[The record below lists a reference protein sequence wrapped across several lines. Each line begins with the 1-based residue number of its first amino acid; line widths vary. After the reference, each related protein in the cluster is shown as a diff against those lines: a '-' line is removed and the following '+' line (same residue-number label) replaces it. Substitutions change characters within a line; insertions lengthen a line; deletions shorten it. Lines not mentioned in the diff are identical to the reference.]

1 MIPVEQWLYVSFKP
15 FPSFPLL
22 MQNWPCEAW
31 LGEDGLVGMVWKN
44 GQLLLAVSGQ
54 QQGILLSKLLLLQ
67 PLCSF
72 SLPHLLQPPP
82 SLGTHI
88 SAPCT
93 TYCIFCLCVELDL
106 HLGSLFVASVSGSQQ
121 HKGFCVYF

>member
-1 MIPVEQWLYVSFKP
+1 M
-15 FPSFPLL
+15 
-22 MQNWPCEAW
+22 
-31 LGEDGLVGMVWKN
+31 GMVWKN

-54 QQGILLSKLLLLQ
+54 QQGILMSKLLLLQ

-72 SLPHLLQPPP
+72 SLRYLLQPPP

-93 TYCIFCLCVELDL
+93 TYYIFCLCVELDL
-106 HLGSLFVASVSGSQQ
+106 SLGSLFVASVSGSQQ
-121 HKGFCVYF
+121 HKGFCVYL